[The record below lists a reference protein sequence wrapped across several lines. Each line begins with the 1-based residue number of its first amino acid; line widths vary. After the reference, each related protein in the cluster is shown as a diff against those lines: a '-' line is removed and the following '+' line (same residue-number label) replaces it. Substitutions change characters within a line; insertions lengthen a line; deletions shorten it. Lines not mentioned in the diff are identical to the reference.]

1 MSASKFKIIFF
12 LLFIVSL
19 KGFSQETWINIDLLT
34 NTNIRGLSVVN
45 DKTVWV
51 SGSNGWTGLS
61 TDGGHHWSMT
71 QVPGFEKLDFRSIYA
86 FDAKHA
92 VIANAGNPGSIL
104 TTEDGGKHW
113 TIVLSLTDTNVFF
126 DGIDFWNRKEGI
138 IYGDPINGKLLLYK
152 TADGGLHW
160 NAVPDSCRPIL
171 SENENSFAA
180 SGTGIRCYGKQS
192 LIICTGGSV
201 TRLLTS
207 ENAGSSWDTI
217 HTPMIHGSSSTGIFS
232 VTQYKNQ
239 RIVVGGDFLRDSLK
253 QNHVFYS
260 EDAGKNWVAPNYPT
274 RGYRECVE
282 MITSQFVL
290 ATGPSGA
297 DISTDGGKTWEKFN
311 DEKSFH
317 VIRKSRKGNLIIA
330 AGKGKIGILHFKIK

>member
-1 MSASKFKIIFF
+1 MSALRFRKILF
-12 LLFIVSL
+12 LLFIVCIQS
-19 KGFSQETWINIDLLT
+19 FAQETWINIDLQT
-34 NTNIRGLSVVN
+34 NTSIRGLSVVN

-104 TTEDGGKHW
+104 TTEDGGHHW
-113 TIVLSLTDTNVFF
+113 NIVLTITDTNIFF

-138 IYGDPINGKLLLYK
+138 IYGDPINGKLILYK
-152 TADGGLHW
+152 TIDGGLNW
-160 NAVPDSCRPIL
+160 NAVPDTCRPVL

-180 SGTGIRCYGKQS
+180 SGTGIRCFGKQS

-207 ENAGSSWDTI
+207 ENAGSSWDTL
-217 HTPMIHGSSSTGIFS
+217 HTPMIHGSSGTGIFS
-232 VTQYKNQ
+232 VAQYKNQ
-239 RIVVGGDFLRDSLK
+239 RIVVGGDFLKDTLRE
-253 QNHVFYS
+253 NHVFYS
-260 EDAGKNWVAPNYPT
+260 EDAGKHWLAPNYPT

-290 ATGPSGA
+290 ATGPSGT